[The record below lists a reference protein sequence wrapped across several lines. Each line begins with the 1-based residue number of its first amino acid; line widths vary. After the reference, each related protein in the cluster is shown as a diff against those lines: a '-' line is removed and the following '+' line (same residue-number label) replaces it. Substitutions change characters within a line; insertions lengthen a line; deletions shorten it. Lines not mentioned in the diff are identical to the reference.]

1 MVTESG
7 KANDGRNE
15 AIKMLIGKMSFSDDD
30 ENHIHLS
37 VLYTLVV
44 AASIINLSAVDRIE

>member
-37 VLYTLVV
+37 VLYTFSCSLDYQF
-44 AASIINLSAVDRIE
+44 ICC